1 MPPKKKND
9 DEEKQFRK
17 AFGVEKMREDFN
29 LPAAIYLRDNIHE
42 YIKDKTKAGKALER
56 INKLIQSSAVRT
68 VVTHCGLANPDSR
81 TLLSSAP
88 VSCPCP
94 PPQHTTHSRNLTN
107 IFETQ
112 GESHIDVSYSKSK
125 NSDGD
130 GRWFAKLMGSMQN
143 MKRAIWH
150 TICKGILIDLDFVN
164 CHPTLLSQL
173 CKNIR

>member
-68 VVTHCGLANPDSR
+68 VVGHCGLANPDSS
-81 TLLSSAP
+81 TLLLSAP
-88 VSCPCP
+88 VSCPCAL
-94 PPQHTTHSRNLTN
+94 PQHTTHSRILTN

-112 GESHIDVSYSKSK
+112 GESHINVSYSKSK
-125 NSDGD
+125 NSEGG
-130 GRWFAKLMGSMQN
+130 GRWFAWNMGSMQN
-143 MKRAIWH
+143 MKRGVRH
-150 TICKGILIDLDFVN
+150 TICKDIWIDLDIVN